1 MESVRLESI
10 LKREITWARIVAL
23 LCLVTAAAG
32 TAQEA
37 YFDEDFS
44 DDTANPNVTGWDSFA
59 VTNGV
64 LRLAS
69 DAGNRGYIRTVN
81 SDYNTRD
88 FVAELTLTCKLDILH
103 FGIGQ
108 RGENEPDN
116 SVTFRIHPLVHEGQI
131 RVRTAQTEFNIGR
144 VVSTGPHRVR
154 IRKLRHAITFALDE
168 RYDGDFEADMSVTFA
183 DLAEVGSFLNDR
195 NSRIFFSTSR
205 PEEELDDFFIRP
217 LNPVHWD
224 CNRNGNEDAADLAA
238 GSSLDANGDAIPDE
252 CAQEHHYF
260 GEDFNEPVR
269 NSSLE
274 GYGSFYSIE
283 SGVVRRTGY
292 LNTPFR
298 SNLRT
303 VKTDYNTKDFIF
315 EVSFTTA
322 ARDINLIG
330 IGPGNGPDEP
340 ALSVYMRVHPQ
351 VYEGQLGIQTGLG
364 YDLLPSLKTAGP
376 HRARIEKRGS
386 KISFAIDEMFD
397 GSFHADMSK
406 TYNDLRT
413 IAPFLNDRNSNLFFG
428 GAFEDDWY
436 DDVSI
441 RDPATEIVDCNR
453 NSIPD
458 AQDIASETSRDIEG
472 DGVPDECQLDP
483 LGSIRIEPVGLRC
496 VEVVLTVQAAAR
508 GGELGIAYDP
518 QRVWVTSVSPGPDFP
533 AAGELRSQLE
543 APRLACADSL
553 GIEAGLTIGW
563 FAESGGQV
571 PAGIHRLVKICFAL
585 APGATLETCSPL
597 RFVECLG
604 VPLAPVVTIATDE
617 AGFSRRLEATD
628 GEICVRDD
636 QSFRRGDANG
646 DGQSDISDPIGILGC
661 LFLGTPCLG
670 CEDTQ
675 DANDDGLVNIGDAVF
690 LLVWRFGNGSA
701 PRPPFPECGS
711 DPTVDPLRECE
722 NSVRCR

>member
-1 MESVRLESI
+1 MEAVRSESI
-10 LKREITWARIVAL
+10 LNRGITWARIVVL
-23 LCLVTAAAG
+23 LCLVTGSVG
-32 TAQEA
+32 TAQEV

-44 DDTANPNVTGWDSFA
+44 DDTANPNVTGWQSFA
-59 VTNGV
+59 VTNGI
-64 LRLAS
+64 LRLAP
-69 DAGNRGYIRTVN
+69 DAGARGYIRTVN

-88 FVAELTLTCKLDILH
+88 FVAELTLTCKSDILH

-144 VVSTGPHRVR
+144 VFSAGPHRVR
-154 IRKLRHAITFALDE
+154 IRKLRNAITFALDE
-168 RYDGDFEADMSVTFA
+168 RYDGNFEADMSVTFA
-183 DLAEVGSFLNDR
+183 DLAEVGSFLNDK

-217 LNPVHWD
+217 LDPVNWD
-224 CNRNGNEDAADLAA
+224 CNRNGNEDAADLIA
-238 GSSLDANGDAIPDE
+238 GSSVDANGDSIPDE
-252 CAQEHHYF
+252 CTQVRHYF
-260 GEDFNEPVR
+260 DEDFNEPVR

-274 GYGSFYSIE
+274 WYGSFYSIE
-283 SGVVRRTGY
+283 GGVVRRTGY

-303 VKTDYNTKDFIF
+303 VKTDYNSKDFIF

-330 IGPGNGPDEP
+330 IGPGFGPDEP
-340 ALSVYMRVHPQ
+340 KLSVYMRVHSQ
-351 VYEGQLGIQTGLG
+351 VYQGQLGIQTGVG
-364 YDLLPSLKTAGP
+364 YDLLPSLKTGGP

-406 TYNDLRT
+406 TYNDLST

-436 DDVSI
+436 DDLSI
-441 RDPATEIVDCNR
+441 
-453 NSIPD
+453 
-458 AQDIASETSRDIEG
+458 
-472 DGVPDECQLDP
+472 
-483 LGSIRIEPVGLRC
+483 
-496 VEVVLTVQAAAR
+496 
-508 GGELGIAYDP
+508 
-518 QRVWVTSVSPGPDFP
+518 W
-533 AAGELRSQLE
+533 
-543 APRLACADSL
+543 
-553 GIEAGLTIGW
+553 
-563 FAESGGQV
+563 
-571 PAGIHRLVKICFAL
+571 
-585 APGATLETCSPL
+585 
-597 RFVECLG
+597 
-604 VPLAPVVTIATDE
+604 
-617 AGFSRRLEATD
+617 
-628 GEICVRDD
+628 RDD

-646 DGQSDISDPIGILGC
+646 DGQSDISDPISILLC
-661 LFLGTPCLG
+661 LFLGTQCLG
-670 CEDTQ
+670 CADTQ

-711 DPTVDPLRECE
+711 DPTVDQLPECE
-722 NSVRCR
+722 NLVRCR